1 MKAFGIVSLIMA
13 AIFYTIVFVNGI
25 RAWFKRDKDD
35 FASSMIS
42 SLIYIVWIV
51 TAIFLIVVS

>member
-51 TAIFLIVVS
+51 TAIF

>member
-13 AIFYTIVFVNGI
+13 AIFYTIVFVSGI

-35 FASSMIS
+35 LASSMIS

>member
-13 AIFYTIVFVNGI
+13 AIFYTVVFVSGI

-35 FASSMIS
+35 FATSTLS

>member
-1 MKAFGIVSLIMA
+1 MKAFGIASLIMA
-13 AIFYTIVFVNGI
+13 AIFYTIVFVSGI

>member
-13 AIFYTIVFVNGI
+13 AIFYTIVFVSCI
-25 RAWFKRDKDD
+25 QAWFKRDKDD
-35 FASSMIS
+35 FATSMIS
-42 SLIYIVWIV
+42 SLIYIVWII